1 MYFYRLHEFLLL
13 NYDMINHDNKKPTRI
28 RYDPDKFILSIN
40 AGCQCNLKYA
50 SNNDIL
56 NGFSNIGHTLF

>member
-13 NYDMINHDNKKPTRI
+13 NYMIIMINHDNKKPTSI

-40 AGCQCNLKYA
+40 A
-50 SNNDIL
+50 
-56 NGFSNIGHTLF
+56 